1 MLEDPFESNS
11 NLKLVQI
18 TVPKITCF
26 LKVSAPKG
34 NVIVKEGDAVDLL
47 CKPNVYIAFCD
58 FTNERTT
65 FNYKLDYWRNVHQGE
80 YAGMSIT
87 TGDDEKRDNS

>member
-1 MLEDPFESNS
+1 M
-11 NLKLVQI
+11 
-18 TVPKITCF
+18 TVPKITRV

-34 NVIVKEGDAVDLL
+34 NVIVKEGDTIDLL

-80 YAGMSIT
+80 YEGISEICNYLQTSHILRCAI
-87 TGDDEKRDNS
+87 NSHMVEYLSH